1 MSVPYDLSA
10 AIEKAQAARPMRTG
24 RRSRHNFQR
33 VSLLRPRWENC
44 AVIASVAGFW
54 LIVGMA
60 FIK

>member
-1 MSVPYDLSA
+1 MSVSYDLSA

-24 RRSRHNFQR
+24 RQSRHGFQR
-33 VSLLRPRWENC
+33 VALLRPRWENC

-54 LIVGMA
+54 LVVGMV

>member
-1 MSVPYDLSA
+1 MSIPYDLSA

-24 RRSRHNFQR
+24 KQSRHGFQR

-54 LIVGMA
+54 LVVGTML
-60 FIK
+60 IK

>member
-1 MSVPYDLSA
+1 MSIPYDLSA
-10 AIEKAQAARPMRTG
+10 AIDKAQAARPMRTG
-24 RRSRHNFQR
+24 PQSRHGFQR

-54 LIVGMA
+54 LTIGIV

>member
-10 AIEKAQAARPMRTG
+10 AIEKAEAARPMRT
-24 RRSRHNFQR
+24 RKQSRHQFQR

-54 LIVGMA
+54 LVVGMV

>member
-1 MSVPYDLSA
+1 MSTAYDLSA

-24 RRSRHNFQR
+24 RQSRHNFQH

-54 LIVGMA
+54 LVVGVM

>member
-24 RRSRHNFQR
+24 KQSRHAFQR

-54 LIVGMA
+54 LVVGMV